1 MLPGVMLGV
10 PLLEEMMTAV
20 SDVAP
25 ALRHLAPDLPQLL
38 QGAAVVT
45 GGGTTGTGVVTG
57 TGVTTGVTTLPAPV
71 TTVMTMPTMM
81 TLAPGI
87 AIGILKA
94 LFIGLW
100 LFVDRIIT

>member
-38 QGAAVVT
+38 QDAVVVT

-94 LFIGLW
+94 LFIGL
-100 LFVDRIIT
+100 